1 MSPSTKPNQAG
12 DRSLPRAGW
21 IAVRQWMGGVRTMS
35 LRHTMMQENFDSVL
49 EPAAPGRPAKLT
61 IRLKVALLPLDPS
74 AAVDPR
80 GTTLPIPTHLADS
93 AAQIRQGQVRDY
105 NRNLFKCRSW
115 LRSDWNKY
123 QIRFIRAVEHAW
135 NNQMILLPTPSS
147 DPNDGLSDA
156 DYRQLMAGP
165 GQRAY
170 VEGAIDIQV
179 VPPGGNAHATMEV
192 VYLENNPGH
201 FRVWMHRISDQS
213 VQFASHG
220 HPDWPG
226 WSTGQITAAH
236 EVGHWLKG
244 LTESHFEHIDADHAK
259 TLPVAQRARAQYG
272 RTLGRKAALMGSG
285 SLVTEHEAGPWLT
298 RMRRHT
304 SMKFGW
310 SMMHSHYFR
319 KVANELSDREK
330 RL

>member
-1 MSPSTKPNQAG
+1 MA
-12 DRSLPRAGW
+12 
-21 IAVRQWMGGVRTMS
+21 
-35 LRHTMMQENFDSVL
+35 LRHTIMQDNFDSVL

-74 AAVDPR
+74 DVVDPQ
-80 GTTLPIPTHLADS
+80 GTTTPIPTHLADG
-93 AAQIRQGQVRDY
+93 AAQIRQGLVLDY
-105 NRNLFKCRSW
+105 NNRAFRCRSW

-123 QIRFIRAVEHAW
+123 QIRFKRAVEHAW
-135 NNQMILLPTPSS
+135 NNQMILLPTPGR
-147 DPNDGLSDA
+147 DPNDNLSDA
-156 DYRQLMAGP
+156 DYRQFMAGP
-165 GQRAY
+165 GKRAY
-170 VEGAIDIQV
+170 VEGAIDIQLM
-179 VPPGGNAHATMEV
+179 PAGAPGHATMEV
-192 VYLENNPGH
+192 VYLENNPGRH
-201 FRVWMHRISDQS
+201 FRVWMDRISNES
-213 VQFASHG
+213 VQFARHG
-220 HPDWPG
+220 HSDWPG

-244 LTESHFEHIDADHAK
+244 LSETHFEHIDAEHAR
-259 TLPVAQRARAQYG
+259 TLPAAQRGKAQYG

-310 SMMHSHYFR
+310 SMMHSHHFR
-319 KVANELSDREK
+319 QVASELSDREK